1 MATENTNNKTRYKVY
16 LGNFEKK
23 IFESN
28 NKKEATLIYVKALQ
42 KMMDEQE
49 YPIFIYDSETK
60 EKIK

>member
-1 MATENTNNKTRYKVY
+1 MAMENTNKIRYKVY

-28 NKKEATLIYVKALQ
+28 NKKETELIYLKTLQ
-42 KMMDEQE
+42 KMMEKQE
-49 YPIFIYDSETK
+49 YPIFIYDSIAK